1 MAQRRIVMGEKEA
14 MNMQQDEVLNESQTN
29 KKVIKFI
36 LKNGVHMEGY
46 VEAFDRY
53 AVVIRQAGDKQA
65 MIYKSAFSTVI
76 A

>member
-1 MAQRRIVMGEKEA
+1 MKEE
-14 MNMQQDEVLNESQTN
+14 MNVQQDELLNSSKSN
-29 KKVIKFI
+29 KKTIKFI

-53 AVVIRQAGDKQA
+53 VVVIRQGENKQA
-65 MIYKSAFSTVI
+65 MIYKSAFSTII

>member
-1 MAQRRIVMGEKEA
+1 MGEKEA